1 MLPVVRMPPR
11 RPKSTPAYAVPALD
25 RGLDVIEALA
35 AARRPLS
42 LSELGA
48 TLGTSPGI
56 LYRFLARLEQR
67 GYLSRDAATGKYSL
81 SVRLYALALAEDP
94 IHHLLRKA
102 RLPMELLAEEIHES
116 CHLSILLGRRL
127 VVLLQAPAPAPV
139 RLTVDTGSTHEAA
152 LTTSGQLLMALR
164 PAADWP
170 KLGPKVPVRRLRA
183 IAAAGHFAGPSE
195 RLLGVRDLAVP
206 VALPDGH
213 AALALSYLS
222 PPGAKT
228 DRVAELLPALRRTAT
243 QISTALGLNPS

>member
-1 MLPVVRMPPR
+1 MPPR
-11 RPKSTPAYAVPALD
+11 RQKSAPSYAVPALD

-42 LSELGA
+42 LSELA
-48 TLGTSPGI
+48 AALKTSPGI
-56 LYRFLARLEQR
+56 LFRFLARLEQR
-67 GYLSRDAATGKYSL
+67 GYLSRDEATSKYSL

-94 IHHLLRKA
+94 INHLLRKA
-102 RLPMELLAEEIHES
+102 RLPMETLAEEIHES

-127 VVLLQAPAPAPV
+127 VVMLQAQAQSPV

-164 PAADWP
+164 PESEWP
-170 KLGPKVPVRRLRA
+170 DLAPKTPAKRLRA
-183 IAAAGHFAGPSE
+183 IAADGYFGGPSE

-213 AALALSYLS
+213 AALAISYLC
-222 PPGAKT
+222 PPGGKA
-228 DRVAELLPALRRTAT
+228 DRVAELLPALRRTAA
-243 QISTALGLNPS
+243 QISTALGLNAPTP

>member
-1 MLPVVRMPPR
+1 MPPR
-11 RPKSTPAYAVPALD
+11 RPKSAPAYAVPALD
-25 RGLDVIEALA
+25 RGLDVIETLA

-42 LSELGA
+42 LSELA
-48 TLGTSPGI
+48 AALKTSPGI
-56 LYRFLARLEQR
+56 LFRYLARLEQR

-94 IHHLLRKA
+94 MHHLLRKA

-116 CHLSILLGRRL
+116 CHLSVLLGRRL

-139 RLTVDTGSTHEAA
+139 RLTVDPGSSHEAA

-164 PAADWP
+164 DKSEWPQLAPKIPAA
-170 KLGPKVPVRRLRA
+170 RLRA
-183 IAAAGHFAGPSE
+183 IAADRHFAGPSE

-228 DRVAELLPALRRTAT
+228 DRVAELLPALRRTAA
-243 QISTALGLNPS
+243 QISAALGLNPS